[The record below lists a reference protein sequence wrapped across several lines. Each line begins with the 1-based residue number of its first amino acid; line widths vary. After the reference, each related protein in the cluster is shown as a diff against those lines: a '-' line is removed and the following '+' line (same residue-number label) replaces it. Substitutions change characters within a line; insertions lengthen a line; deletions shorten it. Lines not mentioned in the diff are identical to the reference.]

1 MNPALRGLLLLAL
14 TVACAAPGAVARE
27 PVPSTPRPQPSHPG
41 NIFLDGEELLVSLPA
56 EPGGAWRLLDDQDR
70 LREEVTVVD
79 GKVKLHALPVGF
91 YRLRPREGPSNLWV
105 SLGVLA
111 PLRAPTPA
119 KSPVALDVAMA
130 WFYPKEKMEAAANL
144 CALAGVNWVRDR
156 LSWPE
161 MEPQRGQFAGTNRY
175 DASALAQSRAGL
187 RLLQVA
193 HSSPRWANPQAKRF
207 PVDLRD
213 AYRFWEEMARRW
225 RGQVTAFEPWNEADI
240 PMFGGHTGAEMA
252 ALQKAS
258 FLGLRAGN
266 PKAIACLNVFAVHNR
281 AQLGDLHDNQAWPY
295 FDTYNL
301 HHYEPFEN
309 YPRLYADHRAVSS
322 GRPLWVSEC
331 ALPVKWTGDERLQE
345 PTDADLRVQAERVAK
360 TFACSLHEGS
370 AATFYFLLPHY
381 VEGQTQF
388 GIVRP
393 DLTPRPAFMA
403 LAAVGRLLADARPLG
418 RLRHADENI
427 RAFLFRAKP
436 DGQTRD
442 VLVAWRTNGE
452 GTLQFPRMPEVM
464 FNHLGC
470 PYRSTLSGVRLWP
483 APVLVLFPAGTAR
496 QFDLS
501 PPPAPPRFEKGKA
514 SPVVLQALW
523 PSDKTDLKQS
533 AYRLAADKV
542 EEIPVSVYNFSSR
555 AVRGRFQVSAPAGW
569 KVTFEEAVELAPQ
582 ERKSLVLAVDG
593 REVAARELGIVR
605 VAGDFKGAGKPV
617 LSLRLLPNP

>member
-1 MNPALRGLLLLAL
+1 MNPVLRGSLLLLL
-14 TVACAAPGAVARE
+14 TVACAAPEAVARE
-27 PVPSTPRPQPSHPG
+27 PLPPIPRPRASRPG
-41 NIFLDGEELLVSLPA
+41 NIFLEGDECVVPLPA
-56 EPGGAWRLLDDQDR
+56 RPAGAWRLLDCQDR
-70 LREEVTVVD
+70 LLREVTPID
-79 GKVKLHALPVGF
+79 GLVKLGVLPVGF
-91 YRLRPREGPSNLWV
+91 CRLRPIEGASNLWV

-130 WFYPKEKMEAAANL
+130 WFYPKEKMDAAANL

-161 MEPQRGQFAGTNRY
+161 MEPQRGRFAGTNRY

-187 RLLQVA
+187 RVLQVA
-193 HSSPRWANPQAKRF
+193 HSSPPWANPETKRF

-213 AYRFWEEMARRW
+213 AFRFWEEMARRW
-225 RGQVTAFEPWNEADI
+225 RGQVAAFEPWNEADI

-281 AQLGDLHDNQAWPY
+281 AQLEDLHDNQAWPY

-331 ALPVKWTGDERLQE
+331 ALPVKWSGDEKLQE

-370 AATFYFLLPHY
+370 VATFYFLLPHY
-381 VEGQTQF
+381 VERQTQF

-393 DLTPRPAFMA
+393 DLTPRPAFVA

-418 RLRHADENI
+418 RLRHADENV

-442 VLVAWRTNGE
+442 VLVAWATNGE
-452 GTLQFPRMPEVM
+452 SMLNFPRSPEAM
-464 FNHLGC
+464 FDHLGR
-470 PYRSTLSGVRLWP
+470 PYASTLAAVRLSP
-483 APVLVLFPAGTAR
+483 SPIFVLFQAGTAR
-496 QFDLS
+496 QFELS
-501 PPPAPPRFEKGKA
+501 PPPAPPRFEKGKP

-523 PSDKTDLKQS
+523 PSEKTDLKQS
-533 AYRLAADKV
+533 AYRLASEKV
-542 EEIPVSVYNFSSR
+542 EEIPVSVHNFSTR
-555 AVRGRFQVSAPAGW
+555 PVRGRFQVAAPVGW
-569 KVTFEEAVELAPQ
+569 KVKFEEAVELAPQ
-582 ERKSLVLAVDG
+582 ERKSFVLAVDCREVSG
-593 REVAARELGIVR
+593 REPGIVR
-605 VAGDFKGAGKPV
+605 IAGDFKGAGKPV
-617 LSLRLLPNP
+617 LSLRLLPDR